1 MGATGAFLSDVQV
14 LVEVDDTIRAGINAI
29 SMPGAFLR
37 VDDYYPVFP
46 FVYCVALTGWDAW
59 CFIAVH
65 AQMRPVGH
73 PDFGNGAPDFLKKL
87 HPKLAGIRLRLGIGS
102 PVVAHMLVLAYY
114 LAAVTTVTYRQV
126 YNKYFHLLRT
136 PFNPGIET

>member
-14 LVEVDDTIRAGINAI
+14 LVEVDYTVRAGINAI
-29 SMPGAFLR
+29 PLSGAFLR
-37 VDDYYPVFP
+37 VDDYYPIVP
-46 FVYCVALTGWDAW
+46 LVYCVAPTGWDAW

-65 AQMRPVGH
+65 AQVRPVGH
-73 PDFGNGAPDFLKKL
+73 LDFGNGAPDFLKKL
-87 HPKLAGIRLRLGIGS
+87 HPKLACVRLRLSIGS
-102 PVVAHMLVLAYY
+102 PVIAHMLVFACY
-114 LAAVTTVTYRQV
+114 LAAVATVTYRKV